1 MTTNTQQLP
10 KGYKP
15 VDRTKLK
22 GRLKELSP
30 LDQSLRSLLVKDPD
44 MKNDRQVEESSK
56 PPIAKVKSISDV
68 ISNNV
73 QTVTDLRT
81 ITHYIKRAEQ
91 IWTALLMKPNGDQR
105 QLLMYDSESSE
116 VKNGKLHEL
125 LLQKVENYFTTKF
138 PFEELAPQ
146 IIKDVLFRT
155 GSYAHVSMSHAVLDH
170 LINGM
175 EITGSESFKSN
186 TQAILTQHF
195 INDDW
200 KQARNFGYIRK
211 VKRTG
216 HALSGLESL
225 YGGTVQRDPEYKMVH
240 EDLNWTFTDNPIVIK
255 MGELTQSLRKERL
268 DSMSGMEGIQS
279 AISSVFRKEKGK
291 RHKTNNN
298 HINAPD
304 KKGLAEALDELYGNR
319 NYGHIESLSVR
330 KGKFYT
336 GNGRGIGI
344 DYHWPTESCIP
355 VHVNGEIGKPFGF
368 ILLTDPDTGSPL
380 KTVSDVKYYQTSGKS
395 GGAGGVGSA
404 PAVNSINDVIQHLR
418 QVAAGGECT
427 QDMGWM
433 AEFASATLEKEFV
446 EGFFNGDLGKDVTI
460 SLTEENKKLYM
471 SRALKS
477 QGVRAVFVPSEYVT
491 YVAVDWNRLGVGR
504 SLVDEAKLHIAR
516 LAVLDTANALA
527 QVENSISHTLL
538 EITPEEED
546 VDIRNTVS
554 LLRDEWFSG
563 NPTLH
568 DILGYNNVSIDAILD
583 RFKEQSLTV
592 KVNASN
598 NPHTVNPDITAS
610 QMEREP
616 LKSIDPESREQLLNT
631 IAGFFGLKRSWLED
645 TGEGNDFAIEA
656 LADQELL
663 RNQTTEYSRL
673 FSQYFTDIM
682 RKHMRVNEPLI
693 GELVETIKE
702 NKTLYMKS
710 DQTGELDVK
719 EDAEETEEEV
729 KVKSKKKKGKKEE
742 EENTEEV
749 VEEVVEEETDSDLE
763 QIELVLTDFLNTFF
777 VLLPTPAITD
787 SLNKLEDKLEAV
799 EKLVESWVNLGGG
812 SKMLKRRAEEAGLNG
827 DDIVENMKA
836 ILLNEAFE
844 RFNLPMPFE
853 AVLNKGKTGG
863 MMTYINKAVD
873 LDTNVISFLTEWEKN
888 ISKNTKKID
897 KLKER
902 VDKANNPESLDEF
915 AGNGEDTTGDAT
927 EVQTGEEVIEGADG
941 AEETKEFETNSE
953 DLEAGKADLNED
965 TKPEGSDDIWSEPQ

>member
-1 MTTNTQQLP
+1 MSTNTQQLP
-10 KGYKP
+10 AGYKP
-15 VDRTKLK
+15 VDKTKIKGKLK
-22 GRLKELSP
+22 TLSP
-30 LDQSLRSLLVKDPD
+30 LDQGLRSLLVKDPEA
-44 MKNDRQVEESSK
+44 KTERQIEEKSK
-56 PPIAKVKSISDV
+56 PPVSKVKSISDI
-68 ISNNV
+68 ISNNI
-73 QTVTDLRT
+73 QATTDLRT

-105 QLLMYDSESSE
+105 QLLMYDTESSE

-155 GSYAHVSMSHAVLDH
+155 GSYVYVNMSHAVLDH

-175 EITGSESFKSN
+175 EVVGSESFKQNTSN
-186 TQAILTQHF
+186 LLATQF
-195 INDDW
+195 VDNDW
-200 KQARNFGYIRK
+200 KKARNIGYIREH
-211 VKRTG
+211 KRDN
-216 HALSGLESL
+216 HAMEGLEAL
-225 YGGTVQRDPEYKMVH
+225 YGGQLKREPEYNLVH
-240 EDLNWTFTDNPIVIK
+240 PDLNWTFTDNPVALKI
-255 MGELTQSLRKERL
+255 GELAQVMREDRL
-268 DSMSGMEGIQS
+268 SKVSGMEGINS
-279 AISSVFRKEKGK
+279 AISNVFKKEKGK
-291 RHKTNNN
+291 RQKVNNN
-298 HINAPD
+298 HVNIPERKALNEA
-304 KKGLAEALDELYGNR
+304 LAELYPQR
-319 NYGHIESLSVR
+319 HFDQRESLSIR

-344 DYHWPTESCIP
+344 GQHWPSESAIT
-355 VHVNGEIGKPFGF
+355 VNVNGEIGKPFGVL
-368 ILLTDPDTGSPL
+368 LLTDPDTGAPL
-380 KTVSDVKYYQTSGKS
+380 KTVSDVKFYQTTKS
-395 GGAGGVGSA
+395 G
-404 PAVNSINDVIQHLR
+404 PAANDSRPGIGSINDVIQHLR
-418 QVAAGGECT
+418 TVANGGECT
-427 QDMGWM
+427 EDMSWM

-446 EGFFNGDLGKDVTI
+446 QGFLNGDLHKDVSI
-460 SLTEENKKLYM
+460 SLTEENKKLFL

-477 QGVRAVFVPSEYVT
+477 QGVRVIFIPSEYVT
-491 YVAVDWNRLGVGR
+491 YVATDFNRLGTGR
-504 SLVDEAKLHIAR
+504 SLVDEAKLHITR
-516 LAVLDTANALA
+516 LAVLDTASALA

-592 KVNASN
+592 KVNATN
-598 NPHTVNPDITAS
+598 NPHTVNPDISAS

-616 LKSIDPESREQLLNT
+616 LKSIDPEARETLLNT

-663 RNQTTEYSRL
+663 RNQTTEYSRV
-673 FSQYFTDIM
+673 FSQFFSDIM
-682 RKHMRVNEPLI
+682 RKNMRVNEPLI
-693 GELVETIKE
+693 GELVEIIKE
-702 NKTLYMKS
+702 NKTLYEKP
-710 DQTGELDVK
+710 DQTGTLEVK
-719 EDAEETEEEV
+719 EETAEKINKSGDDDTEVDE
-729 KVKSKKKKGKKEE
+729 
-742 EENTEEV
+742 
-749 VEEVVEEETDSDLE
+749 LE
-763 QIELVLTDFLNTFF
+763 QIELVLKDFLNTFY

-787 SLNKLEDKLEAV
+787 SLVKLEDKIEAV

-812 SKMLKRRAEEAGLNG
+812 SKMMKRRAEEAGLQG

-853 AVLNKGKTGG
+853 AILNKGKTGG

-873 LDTNVISFLTEWEKN
+873 LDSNVLSFLTEWAKGVEKN
-888 ISKNTKKID
+888 NSKAQ

-902 VDKANNPESLDEF
+902 VDKANAPDEAF
-915 AGNGEDTTGDAT
+915 DEIPDDTDGEITGDGT
-927 EVQTGEEVIEGADG
+927 EVITDEQTITDAEGNEKTEEVTENSEELESQKTALDD
-941 AEETKEFETNSE
+941 ETKPDTN
-953 DLEAGKADLNED
+953 
-965 TKPEGSDDIWSEPQ
+965 DDIWATPPE

>member
-10 KGYKP
+10 NGYKP
-15 VDRTKLK
+15 ADQAKLK
-22 GRLKELSP
+22 GRLENLSP
-30 LDQSLRSLLVKDPD
+30 LDKSLRSLLVKDD
-44 MKNDRQVEESSK
+44 EIKNDRQMEEKSK
-56 PPIAKVKSISDV
+56 PPIAKVKSISDI

-73 QTVTDLRT
+73 QANTDLRT

-91 IWTALLMKPNGDQR
+91 IWTALLLKPNGDQR
-105 QLLMYDSESSE
+105 QLLIYDTESSE

-175 EITGSESFKSN
+175 EVSGTESFRNS
-186 TQAILTQHF
+186 TEAVLTQHF
-195 INDDW
+195 IEGNW
-200 KQARNFGYIRK
+200 RQARNLGYIRQEK
-211 VKRTG
+211 KAS
-216 HALSGLESL
+216 HALSGLEAI
-225 YGGTVQRDPEYKMVH
+225 YGNDPVREPEYSLVH
-240 EDLNWTFTDNPIVIK
+240 PDLNWTFTDNPVVIK
-255 MGELTQSLRKERL
+255 VGELTQALREERL
-268 DSMSGMEGIQS
+268 KQMAGMEGIDS
-279 AISSVFRKEKGK
+279 AISNVFRKEKGK
-291 RHKTNNN
+291 RHKANNN
-298 HINAPD
+298 HVVIPD
-304 KKGLAEALDELYGNR
+304 KKALDKQLAELYPNR
-319 NYGHIESLSVR
+319 RYDHLESLSVR

-336 GNGRGIGI
+336 GTGRGLGI
-344 DYHWPTESCIP
+344 SYHWPTEACIP

-380 KTVSDVKYYQTSGKS
+380 KTVSDVKYYQTAKS
-395 GGAGGVGSA
+395 TGAGGVSSA
-404 PAVNSINDVIQHLR
+404 PPVNSINDVIQQIR
-418 QVAAGGECT
+418 TIAAGGECN

-433 AEFASATLEKEFV
+433 AEFASATLEKEFIQ
-446 EGFFNGDLGKDVTI
+446 GFFNGDLGKDVSI
-460 SLTEENKKLYM
+460 SLTEENKKLYL
-471 SRALKS
+471 SRALKQ
-477 QGVRAVFVPSEYVT
+477 QGVRAIFVPSEYVT
-491 YVAVDWNRLGVGR
+491 YAAVDWNRLGVGR

-546 VDIRNTVS
+546 VDFRNTAS
-554 LLRDEWFSG
+554 LLRDEYFSG

-592 KVNASN
+592 KINASN

-616 LKSIDPESREQLLNT
+616 LKTVDPEAREQLLNT
-631 IAGFFGLKRSWLED
+631 ISGFFGLKRSWLED

-663 RNQTTEYSRL
+663 RNQTNEYSRI

-682 RKHMRVNEPLI
+682 RKHMRVNEAFI
-693 GELVETIKE
+693 GELVEVIKE

-710 DQTGELDVK
+710 DQTGALEVK
-719 EDAEETEEEV
+719 EETAEKINKTGDDDTE
-729 KVKSKKKKGKKEE
+729 
-742 EENTEEV
+742 
-749 VEEVVEEETDSDLE
+749 VEDVE
-763 QIELVLTDFLNTFF
+763 QIELVLKDFLNTFF

-787 SLNKLEDKLEAV
+787 SLVKLEDKIEAV

-812 SKMLKRRAEEAGLNG
+812 SKLLKRRAEEAGLNG

-853 AVLNKGKTGG
+853 AILNKGKTGG
-863 MMTYINKAVD
+863 MMTYINKAAD
-873 LDTNVISFLTEWEKN
+873 LDTNVLSFLSEWRKT
-888 ISKNTKKID
+888 ISKNQKKAE
-897 KLKER
+897 KLKEQ
-902 VDKANNPESLDEF
+902 VDKDNNPEATDEVPVGDPDF
-915 AGNGEDTTGDAT
+915 TGDGTMTPVDDETITDPNGDT
-927 EVQTGEEVIEGADG
+927 EVIQKDVNDEELANQNSELND
-941 AEETKEFETNSE
+941 ETNP
-953 DLEAGKADLNED
+953 GGN
-965 TKPEGSDDIWSEPQ
+965 DDIWSDQP